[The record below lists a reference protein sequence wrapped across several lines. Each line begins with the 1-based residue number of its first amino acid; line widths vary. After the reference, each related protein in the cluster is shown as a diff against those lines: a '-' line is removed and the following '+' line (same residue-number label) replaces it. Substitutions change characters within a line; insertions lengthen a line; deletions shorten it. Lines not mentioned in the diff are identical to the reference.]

1 LVTEAAAG
9 RFNVAEK
16 GFHPSDAELLA
27 FAQSVLGDLEQL
39 REPELLAAA
48 ISDTRELWLKL
59 YEASLG
65 REHLGE
71 NR

>member
-1 LVTEAAAG
+1 MG
-9 RFNVAEK
+9 I
-16 GFHPSDAELLA
+16 HPSDAELLA

-65 REHLGE
+65 REHPVE

>member
-1 LVTEAAAG
+1 MG
-9 RFNVAEK
+9 I
-16 GFHPSDAELLA
+16 HPGDAELLA

-65 REHLGE
+65 REHPVE

>member
-1 LVTEAAAG
+1 M
-9 RFNVAEK
+9 

-48 ISDTRELWLKL
+48 IADNRELWSKL
-59 YEASLG
+59 YQASLG
-65 REHLGE
+65 RE
-71 NR
+71 RSR

>member
-1 LVTEAAAG
+1 M
-9 RFNVAEK
+9 

-27 FAQSVLGDLEQL
+27 FAQSALGDLEQL

-48 ISDTRELWLKL
+48 IADSRELWLKL
-59 YEASLG
+59 YQASLG
-65 REHLGE
+65 REDLGE

>member
-1 LVTEAAAG
+1 M
-9 RFNVAEK
+9 

-48 ISDTRELWLKL
+48 IADSPELWSKL
-59 YEASLG
+59 YQASLG
-65 REHLGE
+65 REISGGE
-71 NR
+71 P

>member
-1 LVTEAAAG
+1 M
-9 RFNVAEK
+9 

-48 ISDTRELWLKL
+48 IADNRELWLKL
-59 YEASLG
+59 YQANLG
-65 REHLGE
+65 REDLGE

>member
-1 LVTEAAAG
+1 MTEAAAG
-9 RFNVAEK
+9 RISVAEM
-16 GFHPSDAELLA
+16 GSHPSDAELLA

-39 REPELLAAA
+39 REPELLAAS

-65 REHLGE
+65 REQPSE